1 MRLNSTIAAA
11 LVFASAATAGAQ
23 DIAGRV
29 RQVGSGTVRLTFASK
44 PGVCGDGE
52 SFVSMRDWYQSD
64 GHRMIFR
71 DNSGGYTITSGSS
84 EWANWRNCEEGPLRV
99 ALEVDNG
106 QVIDIRTY
114 VGKDWPAGSNA
125 MVVSSKTAVAYLLQ
139 VVERSGTRAS
149 KRAITPIVMA
159 DSVKPAADLIRIA
172 QTRDLP
178 RETRKSAVF
187 WVSQIAPEIYARE
200 IAELFRDSDQEVAK
214 SALFAISQTRDA
226 TSARTLLRAARDTQ
240 LPAEVRK
247 SALFWLGQIASD
259 EAAAGLQNM
268 LTDENTEVKKSAV
281 FALSQMRTETS
292 LNALMQI
299 ARSSKDREVRKAAIF
314 WLGQSNDPRVLAFF
328 EEILLKR

>member
-1 MRLNSTIAAA
+1 MMTRLISIMTAA
-11 LVFASAATAGAQ
+11 LVLASAATANAQ

-106 QVIDIRTY
+106 QVIDVRTY
-114 VGKDWPAGSNA
+114 VGRDWPAGSNA

-149 KRAITPIVMA
+149 KRAITPIIMA
-159 DSVKPAADLIRIA
+159 DSVEPWRDLLRIA
-172 QTRDLP
+172 KSNDVARD
-178 RETRKSAVF
+178 TRKSAIF
-187 WVSQIAPEIYARE
+187 WIGQVA
-200 IAELFRDSDQEVAK
+200 AEE
-214 SALFAISQTRDA
+214 A
-226 TSARTLLRAARDTQ
+226 TKELKDMVGN
-240 LPAEVRK
+240 PGDIEVRK
-247 SALFWLGQIASD
+247 SAI
-259 EAAAGLQNM
+259 
-268 LTDENTEVKKSAV
+268 
-281 FALSQMRTETS
+281 FALSQQKRS
-292 LNALMQI
+292 DSVPALI
-299 ARSSKDREVRKAAIF
+299 EVARKSKEKELRKSAMF
-314 WLGQSNDPRVLAFF
+314 WLSQIDDPRVYALF
-328 EEILLKR
+328 EEIILKKN